1 MATKTNKQFIQHVGG
16 VFLNGKA
23 VVAYATGDGIELVA
37 ETTGGKRVCYTT
49 SEKETRLIPVMRLTR
64 EQFDAKLQQWTSGVH
79 HQDARIVERAIDDM
93 TPADALIA

>member
-1 MATKTNKQFIQHVGG
+1 MSNNMKFLRHVGG

-23 VVAYATGDGIELVA
+23 VVAYTDGDSFELVA

-49 SEKETRLIPVMRLTR
+49 EERETRQIPAMRLTR
-64 EQFDAKLQQWTSGVH
+64 DQFEAKIERWTDGLQ

-93 TPADALIA
+93 TPADARS